1 MVLSDNQFI
10 DAFEQKSLSPDV
22 FNHQGHLRLAWLYL
36 QQYPLEVAIEKLN
49 SGICEYANSLGAA
62 QKFHFT
68 LTTAITKIIYQRV
81 QQSGASSF
89 ELFIAKNQDLLTN
102 MQALVLTYYSESLLN
117 SAAARVSFVAPDLKP
132 L

>member
-10 DAFEQKSLSPDV
+10 DAFEQKLLSPDE

-36 QQYPLEVAIEKLN
+36 QQYSLEIAIEKLN
-49 SGICEYANSLGAA
+49 SGIGEYASSLGAV
-62 QKFHFT
+62 QKFHCT
-68 LTTAITKIIYQRV
+68 LTTAITKIIHQRV
-81 QQSGASSF
+81 QQCGGSSF

-102 MQALVLTYYSESLLN
+102 MQTLILSYYSEPLLN
-117 SAAARVSFVAPDLKP
+117 STAARVNFVAPDLKP